1 MYLHFNCLSMD
12 NVHWTCMAVKC
23 NNELWCHIETNWT
36 SWYFILKRMLQ
47 LHPVDRKCTG
57 LRVWIKSAQF
67 FQSLDFAHFC
77 LAYYK
82 SNHIQLN
89 YIDRRRR
96 KTHWWKFWELESH
109 KMFLHW
115 KGEVRLSPAY
125 HVIRPEKS
133 SANFN
138 SKFYANL
145 DFKEFELQFLNL
157 QQVYVPC

>member
-1 MYLHFNCLSMD
+1 MCG
-12 NVHWTCMAVKC
+12 C
-23 NNELWCHIETNWT
+23 NNELWWHIETNWT

-89 YIDRRRR
+89 YIDRRRKKLTGGNSESLKVTKCFYIEREKLDCPLPTMWSDRR
-96 KTHWWKFWELESH
+96 KVRPTSTQNFTPIWTSKNLNSSSSIYNKF
-109 KMFLHW
+109 MFLA
-115 KGEVRLSPAY
+115 K
-125 HVIRPEKS
+125 
-133 SANFN
+133 
-138 SKFYANL
+138 
-145 DFKEFELQFLNL
+145 
-157 QQVYVPC
+157 